1 MDKYTIFDILV
12 LYQYGLR
19 ADINDGHI
27 VEISTE
33 EEE

>member
-1 MDKYTIFDILV
+1 MDKYTIFDLLV

-19 ADINDGHI
+19 VDINDGHI
-27 VEISTE
+27 VRISTE